1 MNITC
6 IYDQINTYIL
16 LVPVVYNDWYT

>member
-6 IYDQINTYIL
+6 IYDQINIHIL